1 MLGADAL
8 VWDSVRVMLGSMG
21 YHCVVASTLKEA
33 LSLLKVQK
41 PDVAILDPR
50 QVGSPP
56 ARMVAAFHKMIPTL
70 RGRKLFSQIKRAI
83 QNSFEC
89 SMHIRFPRFLG
100 ISFCRGFGP
109 AWIRYYAGILCTAKS
124 RRVRDSSWIVFSS
137 RWAPMPDIRS
147 SSPLAD
153 SYTNPRT

>member
-1 MLGADAL
+1 MEVVRTRPKLLMLGADAL

-56 ARMVAAFHKMIPTL
+56 ALAQLGFVTTREYCAPPNHA
-70 RGRKLFSQIKRAI
+70 
-83 QNSFEC
+83 EC
-89 SMHIRFPRFLG
+89 ATRPG
-100 ISFCRGFGP
+100 
-109 AWIRYYAGILCTAKS
+109 
-124 RRVRDSSWIVFSS
+124 
-137 RWAPMPDIRS
+137 
-147 SSPLAD
+147 
-153 SYTNPRT
+153 